1 MGRLTFRHRMR
12 KGTTIT
18 SSTSSL
24 LEESAGH
31 MSKVRYY
38 QPLSISE
45 LNGNILLSL
54 SSLSFLSS
62 FKSFIDFFSNPPIV
76 FPGPFPLGVPL
87 VTGVEEGDCLQSLS
101 VALDGANPIDRAV
114 VTFRGVVGV
123 GEGTAGDGTDIVWY
137 DMYRQLLVEL
147 VSLGI
152 GR

>member
-1 MGRLTFRHRMR
+1 MGRLTFRHRMGER
-12 KGTTIT
+12 TTIT

-38 QPLSISE
+38 QLFP
-45 LNGNILLSL
+45 LNGDILLSL

-76 FPGPFPLGVPL
+76 FPGPFALGVPL
-87 VTGVEEGDCLQSLS
+87 VIGVEEGDCRQSLS

-123 GEGTAGDGTDIVWY
+123 GEGTAGDGTDMI
-137 DMYRQLLVEL
+137 
-147 VSLGI
+147 
-152 GR
+152 

>member
-1 MGRLTFRHRMR
+1 MR

-45 LNGNILLSL
+45 WADILLSL

-76 FPGPFPLGVPL
+76 LPGPFPLGVPFT
-87 VTGVEEGDCLQSLS
+87 VGVEEGDCRQSLS

-123 GEGTAGDGTDIVWY
+123 GEGTAGDGTDIV
-137 DMYRQLLVEL
+137 
-147 VSLGI
+147 
-152 GR
+152 